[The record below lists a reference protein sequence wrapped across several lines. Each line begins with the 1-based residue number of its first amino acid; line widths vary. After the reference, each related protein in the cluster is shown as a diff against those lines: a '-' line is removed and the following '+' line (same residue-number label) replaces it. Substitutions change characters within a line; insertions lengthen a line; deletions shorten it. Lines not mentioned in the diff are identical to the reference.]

1 MQFLSQVVAFSPRKT
16 PKNKG
21 GSMKMKLG
29 KSEVILK
36 YNYLNDNP
44 EGKVDIFFDNKRIGT
59 IFDSGIFCV
68 QIPGEQELI
77 DVSVLK
83 LKK

>member
-1 MQFLSQVVAFSPRKT
+1 
-16 PKNKG
+16 
-21 GSMKMKLG
+21 MKLG

>member
-1 MQFLSQVVAFSPRKT
+1 
-16 PKNKG
+16 
-21 GSMKMKLG
+21 MKLG
-29 KSEVILK
+29 TKELELR

-77 DVSVLK
+77 DTNHLK
-83 LKK
+83 HTKN